1 MMIEWCSV
9 SSCCFS
15 GVRCQAVVSVVSDV
29 SFRCHLEDVSTS
41 RTLFQDNLLLG
52 GLGPV
57 LAHQHDLGATS
68 RYNGDSD
75 GHRQI
80 DTTAV
85 TPIVTTVTP
94 IVTAVTPIVTT

>member
-1 MMIEWCSV
+1 MSAV
-9 SSCCFS
+9 S
-15 GVRCQAVVSVVSDV
+15 GVRCQAVVQVVSDV
-29 SFRCHLEDVSTS
+29 NLEDVSAG
-41 RTLFQDNLLLG
+41 RALFQDNLLLG

-80 DTTAV
+80 DTT
-85 TPIVTTVTP
+85 TVTTKSH
-94 IVTAVTPIVTT
+94 